1 MDEKLSEQA
10 VKFIEEINDRMSNI
24 DVQEQNVIIKSIC
37 ESLLSIRR
45 LTLDTMDKNRNH
57 YVEKT
62 ETLIKILHDIS

>member
-45 LTLDTMDKNRNH
+45 LTLDTMDKNRN
-57 YVEKT
+57 YCAEKT
-62 ETLIKILHDIS
+62 EMLIKILHDIS